1 MPFVLKTNLLDGIR
15 SLALS
20 EASVNLPLPTEKYS
34 SCHQRVQNTSI
45 KKAFGLHLPA
55 NMPQPLITPFLL
67 LISFASIAVG
77 EGTQTLFRLDL
88 NNGAVGFKDTP
99 KIIEKSGTR
108 CMAGPAELALPQTQ
122 GIITVRFGML
132 GFASTEQSELAVLLS
147 DANSPLVTIR
157 NVNSSGRIDDR
168 TVISDKN
175 QFVPGK
181 WHNVEMRLDT
191 RKGNL
196 KVICDGRLRYDETL
210 PGAADRKLAGIRFGK
225 QAVLDSLSIDVAP
238 LPAEDP
244 AAAKLSAL
252 QKTLSR
258 QIRALPERSPEEV
271 RKKAILL
278 YHLEKID
285 KAIAQSAFGIGLEI
299 AADLEAG
306 LNKNI
311 GRMQGGHAWLRP
323 VRQPQ
328 NNPYLDPEM
337 NRKWFAEF
345 TSRPDYPWALPT
357 PDKAAYEGLHKNYGI
372 RDQADNANSWLL
384 LHAHPQSPLRD
395 KTELLVRAMRRID
408 AYMEDCHFGRKHDDF
423 FALGP
428 ALMGAVMIDK
438 MFPEML
444 LPTQR
449 KHWTEVAQTASQ
461 WFRKM
466 NYTGKYS
473 NADLGASR
481 IFLASGMF
489 TGNKADQEQGLK
501 LAYSWG
507 DNIYEDGASA
517 YIDGQNESP
526 GYHATCI
533 AFEFDNF
540 VMLNDPKL
548 EEILRRVEYYPVS
561 CTDSNLT
568 VEWFTA
574 PSWKQAWYN
583 ASPFR
588 GTSSIYY
595 LTGNP
600 YYLSL
605 GPIDRFDKPTEPS
618 MKHALIYKSHPKTP
632 FPLPSNYTLYDR
644 NIQGARMNYGPYSAA
659 MNGRVT
665 PSLVGKN
672 TYVGLT
678 LAEPPKGD
686 ARAFSAA
693 VYGVN
698 LFPVIDKSGI
708 NTISDEYI
716 SVVVGRNFASLGA
729 DYTLAR
735 RMAGPSR
742 KEVPWKGRQVWLL
755 LPGRMIGLVELTPEG
770 KQNATAVTMNIE
782 LGRGKAGAFDT
793 SPIRVLN
800 DHESQFG
807 KLRITVHDT
816 NLKGVKSSDKP
827 DNLSNEGQRGIH
839 HEWHLVDA
847 PNLPEWSKDQRDYEA
862 VSHALVELRVD
873 SPQADK
879 ARVEKVVQEGFIG
892 VSAEFASCKYT
903 ALYNPGTTPATVST
917 APFSGKGNTS
927 VFADRRTFA
936 PPIPAPG
943 SLTLASKES
952 IIIVSGDDP
961 RLHKTGFVGW
971 KPFLEYFQ
979 NHRSEFTS
987 PLATGGR

>member
-1 MPFVLKTNLLDGIR
+1 MICLL
-15 SLALS
+15 LAL
-20 EASVNLPLPTEKYS
+20 PLLRGEEGS
-34 SCHQRVQNTSI
+34 Q
-45 KKAFGLHLPA
+45 PA
-55 NMPQPLITPFLL
+55 K
-67 LISFASIAVG
+67 
-77 EGTQTLFRLDL
+77 TLFRADL
-88 NNGAVGFKDTP
+88 AKKDAGASLPPDQARGFKVAPIIGMKNGILCMSGPGEITFPPTEGVITVGF
-99 KIIEKSGTR
+99 
-108 CMAGPAELALPQTQ
+108 
-122 GIITVRFGML
+122 GIL
-132 GFASTEQSELAVLLS
+132 GFVSTDQRELLALLS
-147 DANSPLVTIR
+147 DAKTPIVEIKNM
-157 NVNSSGRIDDR
+157 NSSGRINGK
-168 TVISDKN
+168 TVISEKN
-175 QFVPGK
+175 QYGPGK
-181 WHNVEMRLDT
+181 WHNVEIQLNT

-196 KVICDGRLRYDETL
+196 KVTCDGQLRYDEIL
-210 PGAADRKLAGIRFGK
+210 PTAANAKFAGVRFGK
-225 QAVLDSLSIDVAP
+225 MATLNSLSAAVSP
-238 LPAEDP
+238 LPAQDP
-244 AAAKLSAL
+244 NEAKLAAL
-252 QKTLSR
+252 QKTLA
-258 QIRALPERSPEEV
+258 QQVKALPQKTAEET

-285 KAIAQSAFGIGLEI
+285 KAIAQGAFGIGLDI
-299 AADLEAG
+299 AADLQAG

-337 NRKWFAEF
+337 NRKWYAEF
-345 TSRPDYPWALPT
+345 TSRPDYLWALPT

-384 LHAHPQSPLRD
+384 LYAHPQSPLRD

-449 KHWTEVAQTASQ
+449 KHWTEVAQTASE

-489 TGNKADQEQGLK
+489 TGNKADREQGLR

-605 GPIDRFDKPTEPS
+605 GPVDRFDKPTEPS
-618 MKHALIYKSHPKTP
+618 MKLALIHKSHPRIP
-632 FPLPSNYTLYDR
+632 FPLPGNYTLYDR

-678 LAEPPKGD
+678 LVEPPKGD

-708 NTISDEYI
+708 NTISDEHI
-716 SVVVGRNFASLGA
+716 SVALGRDVASLGA

-742 KEVPWKGRQVWLL
+742 KEVPWKGRQAWLF

-770 KQNATAVTMNIE
+770 KQNASAVTMNIE

-800 DHESQFG
+800 DRESQFG
-807 KLRITVHDT
+807 KLKITVRDT
-816 NLKGVKSSDKP
+816 NLKGVKTSDKP

-847 PNLPEWSKDQRDYEA
+847 PNLPEWSASARPYQGTSY
-862 VSHALVELRVD
+862 ALVDFSAPGARPVN
-873 SPQADK
+873 
-879 ARVEKVVQEGFIG
+879 RVEKIACQGVIG
-892 VSAEFASCKYT
+892 ITAEMQGRKYT
-903 ALYNPGTTPATVST
+903 VLYNPGESPASVPTASYTTA
-917 APFSGKGNTS
+917 GKS
-927 VFADRRTFA
+927 SLLADRKSFA
-936 PPIPAPG
+936 PPANVPEN
-943 SLTLASKES
+943 LTLPPKES
-952 IIIVSGDDP
+952 ALIVSGEEE
-961 RLHKTGFVGW
+961 RLHLPGFVGW
-971 KPFLEYFQ
+971 KQFLAYFEQ
-979 NHRSEFTS
+979 HRGEFS
-987 PLATGGR
+987 QVP